1 MDTLFAALGHFA
13 VRHRYLVVVAWI
25 GITITSVLVFPSLSS
40 VTKNFTLSSILPAN
54 APSIQAA
61 NLAAAFQN
69 TRQASATI
77 VAVRAQGM
85 LTLADQQSIDQLEAQ
100 VRTLP
105 QVRLIRDLATSPDG
119 AARQALVEADVP
131 QDGSGAA
138 GTLVDEIRAAFKQTN
153 APTDLTFHLTGPL
166 ATTVDAQRA
175 LSSSQNVTQVLTMLF
190 IVVLLLLAFRALL
203 APLLTL
209 FPAALVLALASP
221 VIAGAV
227 TRLGVPS
234 SVTTQYVLIVLILG
248 AGTDYG
254 LFLTFRVREELLH
267 GLDPHAAVIRAVQTV
282 GETLTFS
289 ALTVITALSTLLF
302 AQLVLYQ
309 SLGPALAI
317 GIALLLLA
325 DLTLLPALL
334 AIAGRAVFW
343 PTSTAKRMPI
353 ALGIW
358 GRLTGG
364 FVRRPILTLSLG
376 ILVFGGLALGSLGTS
391 LVGSGAQTSGPA
403 GADSTVGTTVIAAHY
418 PGATQSPTLALLRFP
433 QSVWEHPD
441 HLVLVQQ
448 DLARGPAIR
457 MVLGPLNPDGFTLTS
472 EQLVHL
478 HTLLGPAQALP
489 PIPPAKTPISVQ
501 LYNAYRATAAY
512 LSADGHTVQ
521 CVLLL
526 TDSSESPAAQAAI
539 PSLRAAVNH
548 AASVGGASQSGVYS
562 EDAIVYD
569 VNQTSQRDLRTIIPL
584 VVLLIAVLLALV
596 LRSMIAPLYLVV
608 SVVLSYLAALGVVG
622 LVFVHLAGQVGI
634 YFILPFE
641 LFVFLMALGSD
652 YNILV
657 MTRIREE
664 AHSQPLR
671 KAVPKAIGRTGGTV
685 TTAGV
690 ILAGTFAV
698 LTITAN
704 NDQTLQFG
712 VGIAVGLL
720 MDTFLIRTLLI
731 PALVVLL
738 GRWNWWPAPLF
749 RRASTKSIPPRG

>member
-1 MDTLFAALGHFA
+1 
-13 VRHRYLVVVAWI
+13 
-25 GITITSVLVFPSLSS
+25 
-40 VTKNFTLSSILPAN
+40 
-54 APSIQAA
+54 
-61 NLAAAFQN
+61 
-69 TRQASATI
+69 
-77 VAVRAQGM
+77 
-85 LTLADQQSIDQLEAQ
+85 
-100 VRTLP
+100 
-105 QVRLIRDLATSPDG
+105 
-119 AARQALVEADVP
+119 VP

-138 GTLVDEIRAAFKQTN
+138 GTLVDEIRAAFKQAN

-166 ATTVDAQRA
+166 ATTVDALRA
-175 LSSSQNVTQVLTMLF
+175 LSSSQNVTQLFTELF

-203 APLLTL
+203 APLLTFL
-209 FPAALVLALASP
+209 PAVLVLALASP

-227 TRLGVPS
+227 TRLGVPT

-254 LFLTFRVREELLH
+254 LFLTFRVREEVQH
-267 GLDPHAAVIRAVQTV
+267 GLDPHAAVICAVQTV

-289 ALTVITALSTLLF
+289 ALTVIAALSTLLL

-343 PTSTAKRMPI
+343 PTSTAKRMTI

-364 FVRRPILTLSLG
+364 IVRRPIPTLSLG

-391 LVGSGAQTSGPA
+391 LIGSGAQASGPV

-433 QSVWEHPD
+433 QSVWDHPD

-448 DLARGPAIR
+448 DLARGSSAIR

-478 HTLLGPAQALP
+478 HILLGPAQVLP
-489 PIPPAKTPISVQ
+489 PIPPANTPISVQ

-526 TDSSESPAAQAAI
+526 TDSSESPTAQAAI

-562 EDAIVYD
+562 ENAIMYD
-569 VNQTSQRDLRTIIPL
+569 VNQTSQRDLRTIVPL

-622 LVFVHLAGQVGI
+622 LIFVHLAGQAGI

-664 AHSQPLR
+664 AHHQLLR
-671 KAVPKAIGRTGGTV
+671 EAVPKAIARTGGTV

-738 GRWNWWPAPLF
+738 GKWNWWPAPLF
-749 RRASTKSIPPRG
+749 RRASTKSTPSCNL